1 MDEKLLYLF
10 AAYTII
16 WLAVFAYSFSLSS
29 RQKALQR
36 EIEALREALTVPEE
50 AARVR

>member
-16 WLAVFAYSFSLSS
+16 WAALLIYNMSISR
-29 RQKALQR
+29 RQKELQR
-36 EIEALREALTVPEE
+36 EIDALREAINAKETVP
-50 AARVR
+50 RQ